1 MTFNLKLRATLLAAL
16 GGMIL
21 AFGLYNIHSFS
32 GVTEGGVLGL
42 CLLFEHHFNLSPA
55 ISGLILNAVC
65 YIIGWRLLGHNFIGY
80 SIISGGAFSLF
91 YAIFEKLPPI
101 IPDIGAHPLIAA
113 ILGAVFVGVGVGISV
128 RAGGAPSGDDAL
140 AMSLSKL
147 FRMDIKWA
155 YLISDITVLALSL
168 SYIPVRKLLF
178 SLISVI
184 LSGQIIDLI
193 QKIRQDT
200 PEDTELSEMRDVLCG
215 TLRNCEQL
223 ETCLKHKFY
232 HIPAI
237 RLNSGDFP
245 IHYIAIYQSRHKF
258 GPRAGIIYYGEI
270 EKYALVKRCD
280 IPEIPRFSDELYYRF
295 DIKEWKTLSAPVT
308 SDTSDFVNMTTSL
321 YLLTHAKKT
330 SELFLSSKEEFELYQ
345 KIERLLSGEA
355 KSLSS
360 KDRQRV
366 IKATDGRL
374 TVYRGNDIAFSVE
387 FNDYKRKPI
396 EVFRYLLREFER

>member
-1 MTFNLKLRATLLAAL
+1 MTFTLKLRACLLSAL

-42 CLLFEHHFNLSPA
+42 CLLFEHHFSLSPA

-65 YIIGWRLLGHNFIGY
+65 YLIGWRLLGHNFIGY

-91 YAIFEKLPPI
+91 YAVFVKLPPI
-101 IPDIGAHPLIAA
+101 IPDIGTHPLLAA
-113 ILGAVFVGVGVGISV
+113 VLGAIFVGIGVGISV

-140 AMSLSKL
+140 AMSLSKAL
-147 FRMDIKWA
+147 HIDIKWA
-155 YLISDITVLALSL
+155 YLISDLSVLALSL
-168 SYIPVRKLLF
+168 SYIPLRKILF
-178 SLISVI
+178 SLISVV

-193 QKIRQDT
+193 QKIKKDS
-200 PEDTELSEMRDVLCG
+200 PVDAEAFEMRDVLCG

-223 ETCLKHKFY
+223 ESCLKHKFY

-245 IHYIAIYQSRHKF
+245 LHYIAIYQSHHKF

-270 EKYALVKRCD
+270 EKYALVPRRD
-280 IPEIPRFSDELYYRF
+280 ISEVPRISDEMYYRF
-295 DIKEWKTLSAPVT
+295 DIKEWKTLSAPIS
-308 SDTSDFVNMTTSL
+308 SDSGDFVNMTTSL

-330 SELFLSSKEEFELYQ
+330 SELFLSSKDELELYQ
-345 KIERLLSGEA
+345 KIEKLISGEISKISSA
-355 KSLSS
+355 SGNEVLKLHSENLTVFRNGEESFSISLDDYKKKPLSS
-360 KDRQRV
+360 
-366 IKATDGRL
+366 
-374 TVYRGNDIAFSVE
+374 
-387 FNDYKRKPI
+387 
-396 EVFRYLLREFER
+396 FRYILREFK

>member
-1 MTFNLKLRATLLAAL
+1 MTFNLKLRATLLASL

-55 ISGLILNAVC
+55 ISGLVLNTVC
-65 YIIGWRLLGHNFIGY
+65 YAVGWRLLGHNFIGY
-80 SIISGGAFSLF
+80 SIISGGAFTLF

-101 IPDIGAHPLIAA
+101 IPDIGAHPLLAA
-113 ILGAVFVGVGVGISV
+113 VLGAIFVGVGVGISV

-147 FRMDIKWA
+147 FKMDIKWA
-155 YLISDITVLALSL
+155 YLISDLSVLALSL

-178 SLISVI
+178 SLISVV
-184 LSGQIIDLI
+184 LSGQIIDFI
-193 QKIRQDT
+193 QKIKINS
-200 PEDTELSEMRDVLCG
+200 PEETELSEMRDVLCG

-223 ETCLKHKFY
+223 EACLKHKFY

-258 GPRAGIIYYGEI
+258 GRRAGIIYYGEI
-270 EKYALVKRCD
+270 EKYALISRRH
-280 IPEIPRFSDELYYRF
+280 IPEIPRFSDEMYYRF
-295 DIKEWKTLSAPVT
+295 DIKEWKTLSAPIA
-308 SDTSDFVNMTTSL
+308 SDSGDFVNMTTSL

-330 SELFLSSKEEFELYQ
+330 SELFLSSKDEFELYQ
-345 KIERLLSGEA
+345 KIEKLLSGEISKISSESGNETLKLH
-355 KSLSS
+355 KSSLTVFRNGKESFSISLDDYKKNPLSS
-360 KDRQRV
+360 
-366 IKATDGRL
+366 
-374 TVYRGNDIAFSVE
+374 
-387 FNDYKRKPI
+387 
-396 EVFRYLLREFER
+396 FRYILREFK